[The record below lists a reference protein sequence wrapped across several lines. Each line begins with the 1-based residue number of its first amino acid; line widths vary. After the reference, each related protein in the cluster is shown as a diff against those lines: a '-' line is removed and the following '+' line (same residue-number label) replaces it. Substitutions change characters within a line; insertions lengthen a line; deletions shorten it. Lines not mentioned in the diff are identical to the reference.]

1 MHRVARDL
9 GLVEPEKGHIAGL
22 FLDSRRLQHIAE
34 MHASP
39 AGGAD
44 WISTARGFLPA
55 EDEWPPAYWL
65 TPLSVCLK

>member
-1 MHRVARDL
+1 MHQVARDL

-34 MHASP
+34 THASL

-44 WISTARGFLPA
+44 LISTP
-55 EDEWPPAYWL
+55 EDFSQQR
-65 TPLSVCLK
+65 TNGRQRTG